1 MYVVKL
7 CFRFTLL
14 ANFHFHL
21 CLRFNFHTSS
31 FWVLILAAG
40 GPYWVLISQKN
51 GSLLGPYL
59 KAWGSLLV
67 LEAVRCYN
75 IPVAKAW
82 QRGIFPKEQRKH
94 FVEGEMKNGE
104 GKEDFFCEEE

>member
-1 MYVVKL
+1 MCDEQLPALLLYMYVVKL

-14 ANFHFHL
+14 ANFHFYL
-21 CLRFNFHTSS
+21 CLRFNFNTSS

-40 GPYWVLISQKN
+40 GPYWVLISQKD

-67 LEAVRCYN
+67 LETVQ
-75 IPVAKAW
+75 K
-82 QRGIFPKEQRKH
+82 
-94 FVEGEMKNGE
+94 
-104 GKEDFFCEEE
+104 D